1 MIKENQALDSLMAE
15 WCASNI
21 KYSSFQNELT
31 VPGILEEY
39 IPEDF
44 SENESEFV
52 KFVRPN
58 FSYTL

>member
-1 MIKENQALDSLMAE
+1 MAE